1 MRAVGLHE
9 RLITI
14 DIRTIARE
22 YFGSLIGLFV
32 DRYQLIF
39 VDRYQ
44 LTFVKGEFID
54 HFRL

>member
-14 DIRTIARE
+14 DIRTNARE
-22 YFGSLIGLFV
+22 CFGSFIELFV

-44 LTFVKGEFID
+44 LTFVKGF
-54 HFRL
+54 H